1 MSSKQ
6 PQSGSR
12 QRIDK
17 WLFFSRMAKSRSIA
31 QSHVQSGHVRVNG
44 VRISQT
50 SHPIKPGDRVELS
63 VERRDMILIVKAAG
77 ERRGP
82 YEEARLLY
90 EDLTPPPDPVQKL
103 TAFEQAQRLPGAGRP
118 TKKERR
124 EIDRLHSNRDFD
136 EN

>member
-1 MSSKQ
+1 MDEKG

-17 WLFFSRMAKSRSIA
+17 WLFFARISKSRSLA
-31 QSHVQSGHVRVNG
+31 QDRVTGGHVRING
-44 VRISQT
+44 QTVRQS
-50 SHPIKPGDRVELS
+50 SHLVGPGDRIEVAMPQ
-63 VERRDMILIVKAAG
+63 RDLVLVVVKAG

-90 EDLTPPPDPVQKL
+90 QDLTPPPSEDSRLGPL
-103 TAFEQAQRLPGAGRP
+103 DQAVRLRGSGRP

-124 EIDRLHSNRDFD
+124 AIDRLQPGKDWSAD
-136 EN
+136 

>member
-1 MSSKQ
+1 MDGKK

-17 WLFFSRMAKSRSIA
+17 WLFFARILKSRTLA
-31 QSHVQSGHVRVNG
+31 QERVSAGHVRVNG
-44 VRISQT
+44 QVVRQP
-50 SHPIKPGDRVELS
+50 SHLVGPGDRLEVAL
-63 VERRDMILIVKAAG
+63 ERRDLILVVTNAG

-90 EDLTPPPDPVQKL
+90 EDLTPPLSEGERLGPL
-103 TAFEQAQRLPGAGRP
+103 EQATRLPGAGRP

-124 EIDRLHSNRDFD
+124 AIDRLQPGDPWSDD
-136 EN
+136 